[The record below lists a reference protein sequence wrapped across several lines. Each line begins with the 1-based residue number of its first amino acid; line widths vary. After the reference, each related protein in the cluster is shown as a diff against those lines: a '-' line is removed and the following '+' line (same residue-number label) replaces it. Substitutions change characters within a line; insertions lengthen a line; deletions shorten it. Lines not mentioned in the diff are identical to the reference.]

1 MDLKMLAKMKQQH
14 DEKPQK
20 QKSVPSGMASVE
32 EIAKTLG
39 MKPSA
44 VMRRLSGRV
53 KRAGTIRQSGG
64 RPGFAYYDLYQVA
77 GAFGFV
83 EMGRATAA
91 PEGAEASGE
100 REQA

>member
-83 EMGRATAA
+83 EMRREGDSA
-91 PEGAEASGE
+91 PEGDPDGE
-100 REQA
+100 QS